1 VPGSAYGA
9 TINGSPDPE
18 IVGPEGPTHLL
29 AAPVLV
35 DAGHETDVTVHFTL
49 PGRHGQMR
57 IVPSGRLPAVR
68 WSDRGTFLDTSPHT
82 VTW

>member
-49 PGRHGQMR
+49 PWAASLPCGGATGARSSTRHPTR
-57 IVPSGRLPAVR
+57 
-68 WSDRGTFLDTSPHT
+68 
-82 VTW
+82 